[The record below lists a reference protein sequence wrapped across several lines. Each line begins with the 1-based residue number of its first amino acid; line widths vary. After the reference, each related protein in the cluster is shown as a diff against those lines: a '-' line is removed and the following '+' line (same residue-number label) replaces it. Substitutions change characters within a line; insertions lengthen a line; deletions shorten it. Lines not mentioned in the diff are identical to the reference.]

1 MTNLKNLFG
10 VLWMDGWM
18 VKLHNLEFAVL
29 HDKYNHLLS
38 IILNK
43 NKVKKDRYNSA
54 LSCLFTKHNHNVFPT
69 SNLLSSILKIYISCN
84 RQQEMGFLHCQIQ
97 TGDIRICCQQIKF
110 EIT

>member
-1 MTNLKNLFG
+1 MTNLGFLDG
-10 VLWMDGWM
+10 WMDGWTI
-18 VKLHNLEFAVL
+18 KLHNLEFAVL

-69 SNLLSSILKIYISCN
+69 SNLLSSILRNYISCN
-84 RQQEMGFLHCQIQ
+84 RQQEMGFY
-97 TGDIRICCQQIKF
+97 TVKF
-110 EIT
+110 RQETLEFAVSKLNLK

>member
-1 MTNLKNLFG
+1 
-10 VLWMDGWM
+10 M

-69 SNLLSSILKIYISCN
+69 SNLLSSILKTPFPVTGN
-84 RQQEMGFLHCQIQ
+84 RKWGFTLSNSDRGH
-97 TGDIRICCQQIKF
+97 
-110 EIT
+110 

>member
-1 MTNLKNLFG
+1 MTNLKKSFWVFLDG
-10 VLWMDGWM
+10 WMDGWTI
-18 VKLHNLEFAVL
+18 KLHNLEFAVL

-69 SNLLSSILKIYISCN
+69 SNLLSSILKIY
-84 RQQEMGFLHCQIQ
+84 RKWGFTLSNSDRRH
-97 TGDIRICCQQIKF
+97 
-110 EIT
+110 